1 MGYSYTTVKTIH
13 ARIHTC
19 MLHCSNAQGD
29 KQIKPMTANHILGDA
44 DRKKITKSQK
54 QIDMNA
60 CMYNVTCTC
69 T

>member
-1 MGYSYTTVKTIH
+1 MGYSYATVKTIH
-13 ARIHTC
+13 VRIRTR

-44 DRKKITKSQK
+44 DRKKSPSPKK

-60 CMYNVTCTC
+60 CTM
-69 T
+69 